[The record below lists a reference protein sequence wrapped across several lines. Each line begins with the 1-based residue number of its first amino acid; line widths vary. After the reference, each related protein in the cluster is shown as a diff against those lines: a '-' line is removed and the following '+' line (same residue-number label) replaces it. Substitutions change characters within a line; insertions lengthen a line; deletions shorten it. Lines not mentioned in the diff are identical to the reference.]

1 MNSKDLNVEIGR
13 RIRAIR
19 ESQNK
24 TREQVAESAN
34 ISAQFLFYIETG
46 KTIINLAKTLN
57 VSTDYILI
65 GAVNHVS
72 KIVNN
77 LEGLEPD
84 KLSLAEE
91 FIKNFFKGRNEIKR
105 ASQIAKLRKN
115 FFAQK
120 SSFVSKEISPQC

>member
-1 MNSKDLNVEIGR
+1 MINKDLNIEIGN

-19 ESQNK
+19 EAQNK

-46 KTIINLAKTLN
+46 QKSMTAKTIINLAKALN

-65 GAVNHVS
+65 SSMNHVS

-84 KLSLAEE
+84 KLNLAEE
-91 FIKNFFKGRNEIKR
+91 FIKIFSKGAMK
-105 ASQIAKLRKN
+105 
-115 FFAQK
+115 
-120 SSFVSKEISPQC
+120 

>member
-91 FIKNFFKGRNEIKR
+91 FIKIFSRGAMK
-105 ASQIAKLRKN
+105 
-115 FFAQK
+115 
-120 SSFVSKEISPQC
+120 